1 MIYDAYPDL
10 MGLYYASSMNG
21 MEPAVVLYER
31 ASSTLSR
38 LPVFN
43 RPLSDAPLLIPL
55 ERIAAELGY
64 DLI

>member
-1 MIYDAYPDL
+1 M
-10 MGLYYASSMNG
+10 
-21 MEPAVVLYER
+21 VLYER

-43 RPLSDAPLLIPL
+43 TPLSEAPLLIPL
-55 ERIAAELGY
+55 ERIADELGY

>member
-1 MIYDAYPDL
+1 
-10 MGLYYASSMNG
+10 MNG

-31 ASSTLSR
+31 ASSTLPR

-43 RPLSDAPLLIPL
+43 RSLSEAPLLISL

>member
-1 MIYDAYPDL
+1 

-21 MEPAVVLYER
+21 NEPAVALYER
-31 ASSTLSR
+31 ASKALPR

-43 RPLSDAPLLIPL
+43 RPLSEAPLLIPV
-55 ERIAAELGY
+55 EKKATQLGY